1 MAAPMLKW
9 KRISNPSGP
18 QPRPR
23 HGHRAVAIKD
33 LMVVFGGGNEGIVD
47 ELHVYNTATNQWF
60 VPSTK
65 GDIPPGCAAYG
76 FVVDGTRI
84 LVFGG
89 MVEYGKYSNEL
100 YELQASRWEWKRLKP
115 KSPKDD
121 SPPCPRLGHSFT
133 LIGNKVFLFGG
144 LANDS
149 DDPKNNI
156 PRYLNDLYTL
166 ELLPNGQTAWEVPK
180 TYGPSPPP
188 RESHT
193 GVAYTDRTTGKSCLV
208 IYGGMS
214 GCRLGDLWF
223 LDVDSMTWNK
233 PIVHGPTPLPRSL
246 HTATL
251 INHKMYVF
259 GGWVPLVVDDVKVA
273 THEKEWKCTSTLAC
287 LNLETLTWEQLTV
300 DSSEEN
306 VPRARAG
313 HCAVGIHSRLYVWSG
328 RDGYR
333 KAWNNQVCCKDLWFL
348 EVSKPPAP
356 SRVQLVRASTNSLEV
371 NWTPTPSAQYYILQ
385 IQKYDMPPATGSFP
399 AASTPAA
406 ITPAPTAATTSAPT
420 ATPAS
425 AAASTP
431 VAVHTPA
438 PVSAP
443 ILPPAPTPAPVPVAA
458 PVSQPPPV
466 VTPVPTPVIPSP
478 VVTSVTPVAAAVP
491 SPRPA
496 VVQSQIRLQA
506 PVQSAAPRPIT
517 TPIVKT
523 TTPLSPR
530 VATGNV
536 IRIRSP
542 LVTSVAAPVL
552 QTVDQ
557 TPVSTVTTTAGQSP
571 AAMSGIAALAAAAA
585 ATPKINMNN
594 VTSNIV
600 SPNPT
605 NTVRMKAMQP
615 GQQIRFAAPGSTVL
629 RAASPQHSKQ
639 IILQK
644 SGQNIA
650 GQPQIVHLLK
660 TAGGVMTTGPKV
672 NLIPGK
678 AVQTIGGKTINQGP
692 TILRLVNPNTVAGS
706 KILTS
711 MKGSNLVT
719 MSKGQG
725 IAGKQTI
732 MITKPGGNGGIVG
745 RTNQIIVVTT
755 GSGLRTVQA
764 VTTSQAGQGGTIS
777 TPMNVLPISAGNHVT
792 NQQGVKMIVVSS
804 GAMVGGTGG
813 KPITITVPGHGGVPK
828 TVTITKG
835 GQQAIFNPAKTQ
847 IVTSSQ
853 FQKAQDGTGK
863 PLTLQMSGGIGGKTV
878 TLVPTSSS
886 IVSTMAAG
894 DAFDTSKMLFVPQ
907 KQPSASLAS
916 TSDGPATTDAALAA
930 LAAEAGLIDP
940 VQESSGLNFMV
951 NDDAG
956 ADEKAEDSCNGN
968 EATTTAA
975 LVSQLTAGEAMQV
988 DGDGNFVIPQVD
1000 GPGDIFSSDDEDT
1013 PEADEEPAVEQSAD
1027 AAPSPQPEAQESQ
1040 EMEQD
1045 VDPAI
1050 TEDAPQVEEA
1060 AEVKEET
1067 TVSEKNPDTEQEETD
1082 AASASETPMEA
1093 SEPDLP
1099 SESDMQIVSNAPS
1112 ESSLKSELSE
1122 STQPA
1127 ESIEGAIKN
1136 ESADDKLEA
1145 EAEDKHNLDD
1155 PETPQESDSKSDTLA
1170 TAVAAA
1176 TAVTGTEEKEKDN
1189 DSDGDNEFENL
1200 NAAIQQEMS
1209 KAMDTESSL
1218 MSVKSEP
1225 EVPMDV
1231 DEPIIK
1237 VESEAT
1243 PAPVTA
1249 VPSPVASVASPIAA
1263 APSPPAAV
1271 SSSPAP
1277 VPSPPAPVASPLA
1290 PAASPLAPVESPLAP
1305 VASPLASAASPAA
1318 AVASPLAPVASP
1330 VATAASP
1337 SPAARVASPVAPVP
1351 SPVAPVASPVAPVP
1365 SPVVAA
1371 ASPIPSPSPVRQIKS
1386 EAIDQPAKEQ
1396 TPPPVTAVT
1405 NGRAAEPEANEL
1417 PHKVNAASPVDP
1429 IPVAAIKQEA
1439 FVKKEAPKV
1448 EKENNSREADDS
1460 TALTTLATAALGSAE
1475 QPVKVKAELTE
1486 EEKKDLDWYDVGV
1499 IKGTT
1504 FVVQNYYLPGDQPL
1518 DMSLPLADIFKD
1530 RVKVNL
1536 ESGTAY
1542 KFRVAAVNSCGRSPW
1557 SEVSAFKTCLPGYPG
1572 APSAIKISKSAEG
1585 AQLSWEPPPSNL
1597 GPILE
1602 YSVYLAVRSASAVSN
1617 NAGEASTVSTQANQ
1631 LAFIRVYCGPTNSCS
1646 VPNSSLSAA
1655 HMDVTTKPA
1664 IIFRI
1669 AARNDKGYGPATQVR
1684 WLQDPATAVKSN
1696 PQIKRQV
1703 GSDARSVA
1711 NSPLKKLKQDD
1722 NYS

>member
-9 KRISNPSGP
+9 KRITNPSGP

-115 KSPKDD
+115 KPPKD
-121 SPPCPRLGHSFT
+121 SPPPCPRLGHSFT

-166 ELLPNGQTAWEVPK
+166 ELLPNGQCAWEIPE
-180 TYGPSPPP
+180 THGPAPPP

-251 INHKMYVF
+251 IGHRMYVF
-259 GGWVPLVVDDVKVA
+259 GGWVPLVVDDIKVA

-300 DSSEEN
+300 DSLEEN

-333 KAWNNQVCCKDLWFL
+333 KAWNNQVCCKDLWYL

-356 SRVQLVRASTNSLEV
+356 PRVQLVRASTNSLELS
-371 NWTPTPSAQYYILQ
+371 WTPTPSAQYYILQ
-385 IQKYDMPPATGSFP
+385 IQKYDMPPSTGPFP
-399 AASTPAA
+399 AATPASTTPVVPPVTTPA
-406 ITPAPTAATTSAPT
+406 ITPAPTAEKIPVTT
-420 ATPAS
+420 TPIQ
-425 AAASTP
+425 ASTP
-431 VAVHTPA
+431 VPTTPT
-438 PVSAP
+438 
-443 ILPPAPTPAPVPVAA
+443 LPLPTPTQPV
-458 PVSQPPPV
+458 
-466 VTPVPTPVIPSP
+466 TTVI
-478 VVTSVTPVAAAVP
+478 TPVAASATPVRAAIAQ
-491 SPRPA
+491 SPVR
-496 VVQSQIRLQA
+496 VQT
-506 PVQSAAPRPIT
+506 PVQSPTVRPLTNPVAKPTAPLT
-517 TPIVKT
+517 
-523 TTPLSPR
+523 PR
-530 VATGNV
+530 VAAGNV

-542 LVTSVAAPVL
+542 IV
-552 QTVDQ
+552 
-557 TPVSTVTTTAGQSP
+557 TPVSSVASEQAPTTPVATTAGQSP
-571 AAMSGIAALAAAAA
+571 TAMSGIAALAAAAA
-585 ATPKINMNN
+585 ATPKISMNN
-594 VTSNIV
+594 VPSNVVSQTS
-600 SPNPT
+600 T
-605 NTVRMKAMQP
+605 NTVRIKTAQP
-615 GQQIRFAAPGSTVL
+615 GQQIRFAAPGATVL
-629 RAASPQHSKQ
+629 RAASPQQSKQ

-644 SGQNIA
+644 PGQNIS

-660 TAGGVMTTGPKV
+660 TGQGMVASVPKV
-672 NLIPGK
+672 SLIPGK
-678 AVQTIGGKTINQGP
+678 TVQTAGGKPLNQGP
-692 TILRLVNPNTVAGS
+692 TILRLVGPNSVGGS
-706 KILTS
+706 KILTTV
-711 MKGSNLVT
+711 KTSNLVA

-732 MITKPGGNGGIVG
+732 MITKPGGNGGLVG

-755 GSGLRTVQA
+755 GSGLRAVQA
-764 VTTSQAGQGGTIS
+764 VTTSQAGQGGTIT
-777 TPMNVLPISAGNHVT
+777 TPVNVLPLSAANHVT

-804 GAMVGGTGG
+804 AAMGGGTGG

-828 TVTITKG
+828 TVTIATKG
-835 GQQAIFNPAKTQ
+835 SQQTIFNPSKTQ
-847 IVTSSQ
+847 IMTVPGI
-853 FQKAQDGTGK
+853 QKATDVTGK
-863 PLTLQMSGGIGGKTV
+863 PVTLQMSGGLGAKTV

-886 IVSTMAAG
+886 IVTTSVSG
-894 DAFDTSKMLFVPQ
+894 DSIDTSKMLFVPQ
-907 KQPSASLAS
+907 KQPSATLAS

-951 NDDAG
+951 TDDTG
-956 ADEKAEDSCNGN
+956 DEKAEDSCNGN

-975 LVSQLTAGEAMQV
+975 LVSQLSAGEPMQV

-1000 GPGDIFSSDDEDT
+1000 GPVDILSSDDEGED
-1013 PEADEEPAVEQSAD
+1013 PKVEEESTMQQSTA
-1027 AAPSPQPEAQESQ
+1027 SPDPPQQDNQEL
-1040 EMEQD
+1040 EQD
-1045 VDPAI
+1045 VNPSI
-1050 TEDAPQVEEA
+1050 TEDAPQIEESTEKEDRNQENVEKITEESEDI
-1060 AEVKEET
+1060 AEGEGN
-1067 TVSEKNPDTEQEETD
+1067 SEV
-1082 AASASETPMEA
+1082 PMEA

-1112 ESSLKSELSE
+1112 ECSLKSELSE
-1122 STQPA
+1122 LQPT
-1127 ESIEGAIKN
+1127 ESIDNKT
-1136 ESADDKLEA
+1136 ESDNLEDKLET
-1145 EAEDKHNLDD
+1145 ECEDKLNDS
-1155 PETPQESDSKSDTLA
+1155 EVVQE
-1170 TAVAAA
+1170 
-1176 TAVTGTEEKEKDN
+1176 TEEKELKNSLNETREEKDKIGDDNEEVEKLETPLTSIDN
-1189 DSDGDNEFENL
+1189 DV
-1200 NAAIQQEMS
+1200 EMS
-1209 KAMDTESSL
+1209 RESSL
-1218 MSVKSEP
+1218 QAKADPESES
-1225 EVPMDV
+1225 MDV
-1231 DEPIIK
+1231 DVPIKI
-1237 VESEAT
+1237 E
-1243 PAPVTA
+1243 
-1249 VPSPVASVASPIAA
+1249 A
-1263 APSPPAAV
+1263 APSPPT
-1271 SSSPAP
+1271 P
-1277 VPSPPAPVASPLA
+1277 VKQTKIPMETEEPISEKNPPATTVANG
-1290 PAASPLAPVESPLAP
+1290 
-1305 VASPLASAASPAA
+1305 
-1318 AVASPLAPVASP
+1318 
-1330 VATAASP
+1330 
-1337 SPAARVASPVAPVP
+1337 R
-1351 SPVAPVASPVAPVP
+1351 
-1365 SPVVAA
+1365 
-1371 ASPIPSPSPVRQIKS
+1371 
-1386 EAIDQPAKEQ
+1386 
-1396 TPPPVTAVT
+1396 VTA
-1405 NGRAAEPEANEL
+1405 EPDTDSL
-1417 PHKVNAASPVDP
+1417 QKSNA
-1429 IPVAAIKQEA
+1429 IIKPE
-1439 FVKKEAPKV
+1439 VKEEPKKEISKT
-1448 EKENNSREADDS
+1448 EKENDCRENDDS

-1475 QPVKVKAELTE
+1475 QPVKPTVKPELTE

-1499 IKGTT
+1499 VKGNT
-1504 FVVQNYYLPGDQPL
+1504 FTVQHYYLPGDSPL
-1518 DMSLPLADIFKD
+1518 DMSLPLADIFKG
-1530 RVKVNL
+1530 RAKVPL

-1617 NAGEASTVSTQANQ
+1617 SAGEATTVATTSTQ
-1631 LAFIRVYCGPTNSCS
+1631 LAFIRVYCGPNNSCS

-1696 PQIKRQV
+1696 PQIKRSV
-1703 GSDARSVA
+1703 GDARSVA
-1711 NSPLKKLKQDD
+1711 NSPLKKVKQEADKD
-1722 NYS
+1722 YS